1 MLDRAKHIQNFLK
14 PELVEFL
21 TNYIYLC
28 KKVSETSNTN
38 KYLEGDGQVSG
49 AKFVTY
55 GDIAIDSLLE
65 TYFPKIQEVWDK
77 KLYPSFTYARI
88 YGAGTGLDMHRD
100 RIGSDVTCSVKL
112 SGPPF
117 PFVING
123 EEGSAER
130 PQHYIISQGDALVWN
145 GNKYTHGHSDEIS
158 EEGLHLLLICTE
170 YEDHIYDKRKH
181 LGLLPETREGKEGYD
196 YKDPTYG
203 HDETNDFLT
212 TRNTNAVS
220 YTHLTLP
227 TILLV

>member
-158 EEGLHLLLICTE
+158 DEALNAMRFLPGEVTSASETSLARVYEVDSDDLSSLLFPEE
-170 YEDHIYDKRKH
+170 
-181 LGLLPETREGKEGYD
+181 
-196 YKDPTYG
+196 
-203 HDETNDFLT
+203 
-212 TRNTNAVS
+212 
-220 YTHLTLP
+220 
-227 TILLV
+227 

>member
-77 KLYPSFTYARI
+77 KLYPSFTYDRI
-88 YGAGTGLDMHRD
+88 YG
-100 RIGSDVTCSVKL
+100 L
-112 SGPPF
+112 S
-117 PFVING
+117 
-123 EEGSAER
+123 
-130 PQHYIISQGDALVWN
+130 
-145 GNKYTHGHSDEIS
+145 
-158 EEGLHLLLICTE
+158 LI
-170 YEDHIYDKRKH
+170 HI
-181 LGLLPETREGKEGYD
+181 
-196 YKDPTYG
+196 
-203 HDETNDFLT
+203 
-212 TRNTNAVS
+212 
-220 YTHLTLP
+220 
-227 TILLV
+227 

>member
-130 PQHYIISQGDALVWN
+130 PQHYIISQGDALVWK

-158 EEGLHLLLICTE
+158 DEGLHLLLICTE
-170 YEDHIYDKRKH
+170 YEDHMYDKRKH

-203 HDETNDFLT
+203 HDETNNFLT
-212 TRNTNAVS
+212 TRNTND
-220 YTHLTLP
+220 TT
-227 TILLV
+227 T

>member
-170 YEDHIYDKRKH
+170 YEDHMYDKRKH

-203 HDETNDFLT
+203 HDETNNFLT
-212 TRNTNAVS
+212 TRNTND
-220 YTHLTLP
+220 TT
-227 TILLV
+227 T

>member
-77 KLYPSFTYARI
+77 KLCPSFTYAR
-88 YGAGTGLDMHRD
+88 TGLDMHRD

-170 YEDHIYDKRKH
+170 YEDHMYDKRKH

-203 HDETNDFLT
+203 HDETNNFLT
-212 TRNTNAVS
+212 TRNTND
-220 YTHLTLP
+220 TT
-227 TILLV
+227 T

>member
-170 YEDHIYDKRKH
+170 YEDHMYDKRKH

-212 TRNTNAVS
+212 TRNTND
-220 YTHLTLP
+220 TT
-227 TILLV
+227 T

>member
-1 MLDRAKHIQNFLK
+1 
-14 PELVEFL
+14 
-21 TNYIYLC
+21 
-28 KKVSETSNTN
+28 
-38 KYLEGDGQVSG
+38 
-49 AKFVTY
+49 
-55 GDIAIDSLLE
+55 
-65 TYFPKIQEVWDK
+65 
-77 KLYPSFTYARI
+77 
-88 YGAGTGLDMHRD
+88 MHRD

-212 TRNTNAVS
+212 TRNTND
-220 YTHLTLP
+220 TT
-227 TILLV
+227 T

>member
-88 YGAGTGLDMHRD
+88 YGAGTALDMHRD

-158 EEGLHLLLICTE
+158 DEGLHLLLICTE
-170 YEDHIYDKRKH
+170 YEDHMYDKRKH

-203 HDETNDFLT
+203 HDETNNFLT
-212 TRNTNAVS
+212 TRNTND
-220 YTHLTLP
+220 TT
-227 TILLV
+227 T

>member
-1 MLDRAKHIQNFLK
+1 MCIRDRLDRAKHIQNFLK

-158 EEGLHLLLICTE
+158 DEGLHLLLICTE
-170 YEDHIYDKRKH
+170 YEDHMYDKRKH

-203 HDETNDFLT
+203 HDETNNFLT
-212 TRNTNAVS
+212 TRNTND
-220 YTHLTLP
+220 TT
-227 TILLV
+227 T

>member
-158 EEGLHLLLICTE
+158 DEGLHLLLICTE
-170 YEDHIYDKRKH
+170 YEDHMYDKRKH

-203 HDETNDFLT
+203 HDETNNFLT
-212 TRNTNAVS
+212 TRNTND
-220 YTHLTLP
+220 TT
-227 TILLV
+227 T

>member
-158 EEGLHLLLICTE
+158 DEGLHLLLICTE
-170 YEDHIYDKRKH
+170 YEDHMYDKRKH

-203 HDETNDFLT
+203 HDETNNFLT
-212 TRNTNAVS
+212 TRNTNDTTCLL
-220 YTHLTLP
+220 YTSP
-227 TILLV
+227 SPRD